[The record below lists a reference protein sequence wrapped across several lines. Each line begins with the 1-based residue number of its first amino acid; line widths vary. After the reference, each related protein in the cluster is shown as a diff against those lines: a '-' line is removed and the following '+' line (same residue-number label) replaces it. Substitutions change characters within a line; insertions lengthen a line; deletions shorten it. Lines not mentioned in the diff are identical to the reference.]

1 MLRCRDITELLHDYV
16 EGLLEPS
23 VEQELDGHLADCPG
37 CTAFVKTYR
46 QTMTLSRDLR
56 CEDIPPELQ
65 RKLRSFIKQKV
76 QRPGLWSRLRAR
88 LTGSA

>member
-1 MLRCRDITELLHDYV
+1 MLRCRDISALLHDYA
-16 EGLLEPS
+16 EGLLDPS
-23 VEQELDGHLADCPG
+23 VQQALDGHLADCPG

-56 CEDIPPELQ
+56 CEDIPAELQ
-65 RKLRSFIKQKV
+65 RKLRSFIKQNVRK
-76 QRPGLWSRLRAR
+76 PSLWSRLRAR